1 MLKGSWWMFRHD
13 KEHPSIFGHLM
24 REYGTHCITQTTV
37 WFASSSRRPTCFH
50 GIPRVHW
57 SPQGNADDY
66 ITLEV
71 ADSTSLKSC
80 LPSWRMSSSWE
91 KWSVTLLYPLLSPQC
106 LLTRRT
112 SHLESPH
119 SDCVTIHGHHFLKDK
134 CLQKVPFIL
143 LSELHC
149 LLPSRDPKVEE

>member
-1 MLKGSWWMFRHD
+1 MTKNIHQSLGTWWESM
-13 KEHPSIFGHLM
+13 EHTALRKLQFDSPPPLEDPHAFMASPGFTDHPRGTLM
-24 REYGTHCITQTTV
+24 
-37 WFASSSRRPTCFH
+37 
-50 GIPRVHW
+50 
-57 SPQGNADDY
+57 

-134 CLQKVPFIL
+134 CLQMVPFIL